1 MSESNE
7 PRAGYYV
14 STQDRPAFVTNLS
27 SEEIDEV
34 FELMRQDQRRWYPV
48 SNGNGKHGND
58 NGMKVNQAVDK
69 ASDPESSDSNDQ
81 AS

>member
-1 MSESNE
+1 MNESNE

-14 STQDRPAFVTNLS
+14 STQDRPAFITNLS

-34 FELMRQDQRRWYPV
+34 FELMRQDQRRWHGV
-48 SNGNGKHGND
+48 SNGNGKHANGN
-58 NGMKVNQAVDK
+58 GVKVNQALDK
-69 ASDPESSDSNDQ
+69 ASDPESSDSDDQ